1 MQRHRRPGRL
11 VLLAAL
17 CSTVGAI
24 PTDANASIAFS
35 SPRTG
40 VSQIFVME
48 DDGSGLRQ
56 LTRNDRR
63 TNFAAWSPDGQSIAF
78 TMTRPDDGNEIYE
91 MRLDDRRITQL
102 TDNPTYDSR
111 PRYSPDGTT
120 LVLQSNRGFNWD
132 LRLMGAEG
140 EGAGARPTKLTDHPA
155 TDSGGD
161 WSPDGTKV
169 VFSSE
174 RDGGNK
180 HVYTIDVHTR
190 VVKRLTALP
199 GFDTWAAWSPDG
211 RSIAFTSERGGHY
224 GLYVM
229 DSDGRNVR
237 VLAQAEGPKS
247 RYDGGPSWSPDGSR
261 IAFVSDRDDPKFLDG
276 DIYTMDASGA
286 DVRRLTHH
294 PDSDTTPAWSP
305 HSLAVSP
312 RGRQATMWGWL
323 RALDRGR
330 H

>member
-1 MQRHRRPGRL
+1 MAVAVP
-11 VLLAAL
+11 
-17 CSTVGAI
+17 
-24 PTDANASIAFS
+24 DADATIAFS

-56 LTRNDRR
+56 LTREDRR
-63 TNFAAWSPDGQSIAF
+63 ANAAAWSPDGRSIAF
-78 TMTRPDDGNEIYE
+78 TVTRPDDGNDIYE
-91 MRLDDRRITQL
+91 MRLHDGRITQL

-180 HVYTIDVHTR
+180 HIYTIDVRTK
-190 VVKRLTALP
+190 VVKRLTELP
-199 GFDTWAAWSPDG
+199 GFDTRAAWSPDG
-211 RSIAFTSERGGHY
+211 RSIAFTSQRGRPY
-224 GLYVM
+224 RLYVM

-237 VLAQAEGPKS
+237 ALAHPEGPNS
-247 RYDGGPSWSPDGSR
+247 VYDGGPRWSPTGAR
-261 IAFVSDRDDPKFLDG
+261 IAFVSDRDDPNVSS
-276 DIYTMDASGA
+276 DIYTIDAGGG
-286 DVRRLTHH
+286 DIRRLTRH
-294 PDSDTTPAWSP
+294 PASDTAVAWSRG
-305 HSLAVSP
+305 SLRVTP

-323 RALDRGR
+323 RTLDRGR